1 MNGPRIRLIQSTL
14 GDGDVA
20 ANLNQALALI
30 AQCAG
35 QVDLVVFSE
44 TYIPGFPRRRT
55 WPGWRSRWMGHPFPR
70 CGTPPGR
77 PASAWRS
84 GWPNATASVSTI
96 PPC

>member
-44 TYIPGFPRRRT
+44 TYIPAFPRRRA

-70 CGTPPGR
+70 CGTPLDR

-84 GWPNATASVSTI
+84 GWPNATARVSTI